1 MLCDK
6 VLLNFSPGLSDDI
19 SRWNKAEGTQ
29 STVREQETHSSELKE
44 RAVPRN

>member
-6 VLLNFSPGLSDDI
+6 ALLNFSPGLSDDI
-19 SRWNKAEGTQ
+19 SRQNKAEGAQ
-29 STVREQETHSSELKE
+29 STVREQETHSSDLKE